1 MRNMMIGAVLAAMVL
16 AVPAMSL
23 PAQAADT
30 AVAAKPVAVIE
41 GFRSAKFGQAE
52 AEVRKAITADFGLK
66 DAAIRRDIH
75 PTERTTVLTAEVD
88 NLLPGSGKAQ
98 ITYVL
103 GFASQR
109 LSHINVV
116 WPGGEG
122 RPDLASTAVAL
133 RNYFLGQEF
142 KPDSVVANAELPDHT
157 IMVFRGSDAKG
168 RMVLL
173 ILQRPQEPA
182 KGKKQDSASAP
193 PSYLR
198 LTYVEKPTEADV
210 FQVKPGQF

>member
-1 MRNMMIGAVLAAMVL
+1 MRKLVMGAVLAVMSV

-23 PAQAADT
+23 PAQAAES
-30 AVAAKPVAVIE
+30 AVAPKPAAVID
-41 GFRSAKFGQAE
+41 GFRSAKFGQTE
-52 AEVRKAITADFGLK
+52 AEVRKAIANDFGLK
-66 DAAIRRDIH
+66 DAAIRHDIH
-75 PTERTTVLTAEVD
+75 PTERTTVLTVDVD

-98 ITYVL
+98 VTYVL
-103 GFASQR
+103 GYASQR

-122 RPDLASTAVAL
+122 KPDLALTAVAL

-142 KPDSVVANAELPDHT
+142 KADSVVANAELADHT
-157 IMVFRGSDAKG
+157 ILVFRGADTKG

-173 ILQRPQEPA
+173 ILQRPPEPG
-182 KGKKQDSASAP
+182 KGKKPDPAAAP

-198 LTYVEKPTEADV
+198 LTYVEKPTEPDV